1 MKKKTALTLSAIAL
15 LSAGITFGVK
25 FKQKKDFEKTLK
37 TVLIPNA
44 EKELDNLLKEDA
56 SLNDSIS
63 FYHALLLQQSS
74 EADGQRIAEKHN
86 KLTGGKNH
94 NMYSDLSEISNTLKL
109 MEKDWEKAYDKI
121 EKQKEPFALGD
132 GEYDYDAMPKG
143 LEQKE
148 KYLYRMTDKLAEN
161 DPDSIPEIPGGY
173 QQHYARGY
181 NDIEFTFDDPGT
193 FDAYT
198 EYLRYEIR
206 ATRGQFTTTGVNGN
220 RVFYPITSG
229 KEIKQL
235 LIAIKYFANN
245 FDNSQGVINQQY
257 ISQINNQ
264 INELLPVVEK
274 QIKLEETRDTT
285 SAKLGNFKAG
295 KKNVEKRVKQQQ
307 EKIKVLKTS
316 DIKTLMKQQRGK

>member
-15 LSAGITFGVK
+15 LSAGITFGVR

-44 EKELDNLLKEDA
+44 EKELDSLLREDA
-56 SLNDSIS
+56 ALQDSIDL
-63 FYHALLLQQSS
+63 YQALLLQQAS
-74 EADGQRIAEKHN
+74 EADGQRIAEKHR
-86 KLTGGKNH
+86 KLLGEPTP
-94 NMYSDLSEISNTLKL
+94 NMYSDLNEVSNTLKL
-109 MEKDWEKAYDKI
+109 MEKDWEKAYKKVQ
-121 EKQKEPFALGD
+121 EQKKPFHLGD

-173 QQHYARGY
+173 QQYYARGY
-181 NDIEFTFDDPGT
+181 NDIEFTFDDPVT

-206 ATRGQFTTTGVNGN
+206 ATRGQFTTTGGNGN

-229 KEIKQL
+229 EEIKQL
-235 LIAIKYFANN
+235 LIAIKYFVNN
-245 FDNSQGVINQQY
+245 FDNSQGIIHQQY

-264 INELLPVVEK
+264 INELLPLVEK
-274 QIKLEETRDTT
+274 QIKLEQTRDATA
-285 SAKLGNFKAG
+285 SKLDKFKSG
-295 KKNVEKRVKQQQ
+295 KKATEKRVQQQ
-307 EKIKVLKTS
+307 KEKVKVLKTT
-316 DIKTLMKQQRGK
+316 DIKKLMKQKTK